1 MVSVFIV
8 IAGDLFTIIEKR
20 FIDKDRENLPGLADG
35 MWFVFATAT
44 TIGYGDLSPK
54 SLIGR
59 IMTVPISLLGFVVIA
74 SISGVVAS
82 LMTIERMGTN
92 VHGVQDLTGKLVAF
106 KEGTAAEESV
116 RRLGLLHG
124 FRTTPVSNQTEA
136 YSMVTKREVDALIHD
151 APALR
156 YYESRKG
163 AGKVTVV
170 KDLLDIHYYGIFAT
184 SGSDLLEPINQAH
197 HTLFEMG
204 RLEDLIE
211 IHGI

>member
-1 MVSVFIV
+1 M
-8 IAGDLFTIIEKR
+8 
-20 FIDKDRENLPGLADG
+20 
-35 MWFVFATAT
+35 
-44 TIGYGDLSPK
+44 
-54 SLIGR
+54 
-59 IMTVPISLLGFVVIA
+59 
-74 SISGVVAS
+74 
-82 LMTIERMGTN
+82 
-92 VHGVQDLTGKLVAF
+92 
-106 KEGTAAEESV
+106 

-170 KDLLDIHYYGIFAT
+170 KDLLGIHYYGIFAT